1 MSDFNDVFGVGEPN
15 EAYAQYFEGKSYLSE
30 LTYYDQ
36 FLLIKIDQFSKDN
49 LLYAEN
55 TSF

>member
-1 MSDFNDVFGVGEPN
+1 MILNKLSKPTKVFIV
-15 EAYAQYFEGKSYLSE
+15 SE

>member
-1 MSDFNDVFGVGEPN
+1 M
-15 EAYAQYFEGKSYLSE
+15 SE